1 MPMMTYSAPA
11 ATSAVARCPHCD
23 GKAKL
28 TIVEPHLI
36 EPHKEWHVFRCENC
50 CTTRSYLTSR

>member
-28 TIVEPHLI
+28 TIVEPH
-36 EPHKEWHVFRCENC
+36 PHEQQKEWHVFRCEAC
-50 CTTRSYLTSR
+50 GTTRSYLTSR